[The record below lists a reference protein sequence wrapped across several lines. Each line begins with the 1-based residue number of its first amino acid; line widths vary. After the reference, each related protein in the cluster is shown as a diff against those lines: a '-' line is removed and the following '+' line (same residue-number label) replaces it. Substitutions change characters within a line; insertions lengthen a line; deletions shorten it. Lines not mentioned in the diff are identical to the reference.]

1 MKRLS
6 YLLSLLF
13 FSLVTTTHSQS
24 MTSDLIGKKV
34 LVVYGGWE
42 GHHPKFFADKISS
55 WLISQG
61 AKVQLADSTSVYTD
75 TKLLNGLD
83 LIIQHITMSDLP
95 YKQSQGLVNAIA
107 SGVGLAGCHGGLGDS
122 FRENTEYQYMVG
134 GQFVKHPGGQVSY
147 TVNIKNTDD
156 PIVKGINDFSLYS
169 EQYYM
174 HVDPAIEVL
183 ATTRF
188 SGKHDSWIAGV
199 EVPVVW
205 KKAFGKGR
213 VYYNAIGH
221 SEKDFNIP
229 EVWNL
234 ITRGVQWAAQ
244 KD

>member
-1 MKRLS
+1 MKNLS

-13 FSLVTTTHSQS
+13 FSLVSTTHSQNK
-24 MTSDLIGKKV
+24 TEGLFGKKV
-34 LVVYGGWE
+34 LIVYGGWE
-42 GHHPKFFADKISS
+42 GHQPKIFADKISL
-55 WLISQG
+55 WLKNQG
-61 AKVQLADSTSVYTD
+61 AKVQLADSTSIYTN
-75 TKLLNGLD
+75 TELLNGLD
-83 LIIQHITMSDLP
+83 LIIQHITMSKMTD
-95 YKQSQGLVNAIA
+95 KQSHGLISAIA

-147 TVNIKNTDD
+147 TVKMNNTED
-156 PIVKGINDFSLYS
+156 PIIKGINDFSLFS

-174 HVDPAIEVL
+174 HVDSAIEVL
-183 ATTRF
+183 ATTQF
-188 SGKHDSWIAGV
+188 SGEHDSWIAGV

-221 SEKDFNIP
+221 SEKDFEIP

-234 ITRGVQWAAQ
+234 ITRGVLWAAQ

>member
-1 MKRLS
+1 MKNLP

-13 FSLVTTTHSQS
+13 FSLVSTTHSQNK
-24 MTSDLIGKKV
+24 TEGLFGKKV

-42 GHHPKFFADKISS
+42 GHKPKIFADKISL
-55 WLISQG
+55 WLKNQG
-61 AKVQLADSTSVYTD
+61 AKVQLADSTSIYTN
-75 TKLLNGLD
+75 TELLNGLD
-83 LIIQHITMSDLP
+83 LIIQHITMSEMTDE
-95 YKQSQGLVNAIA
+95 QSHGLISAIA

-134 GQFVKHPGGQVSY
+134 GQFVKHPGGQVPY
-147 TVNIKNTDD
+147 TVKMKNTED
-156 PIVKGINDFSLYS
+156 PIIKGINDFSLFS

-174 HVDPAIEVL
+174 HVDSAIEVL
-183 ATTRF
+183 ATTQF
-188 SGKHDSWIAGV
+188 SGEHDSWIAGV

-221 SEKDFNIP
+221 SEKDFEIP

-234 ITRGVQWAAQ
+234 ITRGVLWAAQ

>member
-6 YLLSLLF
+6 YLLSLVF
-13 FSLVTTTHSQS
+13 VSLVTTIHSQNK
-24 MTSDLIGKKV
+24 TNDLTGKKV

-42 GHHPKFFADKISS
+42 GHHPKIFADKISL
-55 WLISQG
+55 WLESQG
-61 AKVQLADSTSVYTD
+61 ANVQLADSTSIYTD
-75 TKLLNGLD
+75 TELLNGLD
-83 LIIQHITMSDLP
+83 LIIQHITMSDMTD
-95 YKQSQGLVNAIA
+95 KQTKGLVSAIA

-147 TVNIKNTDD
+147 TVKMHDTED

-183 ATTRF
+183 ATTEF
-188 SGKHDSWIAGV
+188 SGEYDSWITGV

-221 SEKDFNIP
+221 SKKDFEIP

-234 ITRGVQWAAQ
+234 ITRGIQWAVQ